1 MVSEVS
7 PGAEERR
14 SRVQEQV
21 AAPGLRS
28 LSLQFAAENGQ
39 LLEPTQVEH
48 RFESPHAGVRDHL
61 REAASARELEH
72 AIVALERGPRP
83 VNQVL
88 QQPHVPVGDSGV
100 SAGAPGGTEQSRL
113 PNVLHA
119 VHVPEVEP
127 RQPAVPESR
136 RRPLHAEL
144 LRDGERTFRAHEP
157 TLRITADRPAPALR
171 LERVEELRTARA
183 VLDQCHRLV
192 DHLAEV
198 AAEMHV
204 HPRERNHRACRRP
217 EIPLFPEPRHRPL
230 EQIDRDFRLPLLQR
244 DLARQREELRVARA
258 FFPGEKERP
267 LEVDG
272 RRACVERDV
281 PLGGEGRITERGG
294 TERLRGSLAGRPVV
308 ECRAG
313 VVSEDVDVVR
323 HAVARCL
330 LDPPGDG
337 LVLVRAVSP
346 GELGIGAVTNEGVRE
361 SELGL
366 AP

>member
-1 MVSEVS
+1 MRRLGLADRAAGDRAGRESDDEILRRAGLPRGDLDPLGRLVHACVVSEVS

-100 SAGAPGGTEQSRL
+100 SAAAPGGTEQSRL

-230 EQIDRDFRLPLLQR
+230 EQRDRFL
-244 DLARQREELRVARA
+244 
-258 FFPGEKERP
+258 
-267 LEVDG
+267 
-272 RRACVERDV
+272 DV
-281 PLGGEGRITERGG
+281 PAAGGFEIAGAIWL
-294 TERLRGSLAGRPVV
+294 LRTFHP
-308 ECRAG
+308 CR
-313 VVSEDVDVVR
+313 
-323 HAVARCL
+323 
-330 LDPPGDG
+330 
-337 LVLVRAVSP
+337 
-346 GELGIGAVTNEGVRE
+346 
-361 SELGL
+361 
-366 AP
+366 